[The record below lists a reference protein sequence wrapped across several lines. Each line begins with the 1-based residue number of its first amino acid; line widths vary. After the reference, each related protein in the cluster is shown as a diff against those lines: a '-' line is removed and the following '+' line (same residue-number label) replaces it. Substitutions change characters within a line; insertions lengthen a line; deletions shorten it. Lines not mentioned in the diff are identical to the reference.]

1 MKPLKI
7 KYAKAVFMSIGY
19 ILLIIGVFVV
29 VTKLSGVDITLESV
43 TLMIATSAI
52 LLHFMDKETQEHRKE
67 EEDER

>member
-1 MKPLKI
+1 MKPMKI

-29 VTKLSGVDITLESV
+29 IAKLSGVDITLESV

-52 LLHFMDKETQEHRKE
+52 LLHFMDKENQEQKM
-67 EEDER
+67 EDEK